1 MTNVLFGSN
10 TRTSYTTDSSTT
22 LIATNISVP
31 ARRTASNGNG
41 PQLVTHVA
49 MYVSGYSGAVTLKL
63 YADGNK
69 TGTISR
75 SYDSTP
81 GSTGYQSLTS
91 ALFISNGTTVTFGVS
106 GPSGGVYFR
115 RSDGGLTT
123 GTGANTY
130 TWAGVMKGEYTY
142 IESPTAPRNLTATS
156 STTQTGRVELSW
168 LSPSDDGGSTITNYN
183 VYTLSGATY
192 TLLGSTT
199 ATTFSATGLA
209 PGASYTFVI
218 RARNLVTDTAGTQ
231 SIDSNTASATTLG
244 AVTGGGLIVAQ
255 TVPSAPQGLTAT
267 TSTTVIGA
275 VELSWTVPTSD
286 GGSAITNYYI
296 YVNGVYQ
303 GALGGTSLASTP
315 DYVVTG
321 LTQLSTSSFTVAA
334 VNANGTG
341 AVSSAASG
349 KASGN
354 PTAPTSLTVTP
365 DALTTGKLNLA
376 WTAPTDSGG
385 GISGYRIYDSNTDT
399 LIVDQAGTGTTYSHT
414 GRTVDTEYSYYVR
427 AYNAIGIA
435 QNPDQYGVASGS
447 ASATAITVTGAPSV
461 VASTTVAG
469 RLTVTWS
476 ATVGAT
482 SYTVTNKNTGVS
494 VVVSA
499 NITTFVADNLTA
511 GTTYGFTK
519 TPNGGSESDIGYG
532 TPLDTSIQTLAT
544 STAITNATNTQLSTA
559 TATIVDVASD
569 SFTYAK
575 TVTNL
580 DETPVSSSSAIVT
593 NKTNQDLADSDGI
606 ITDTI
611 DSVTIVSPFTFTYLR
626 SGTVLTSTP
635 ASGIVVSNL
644 TNAQFNT
651 LGATVTV
658 PGGSTDTFTYT
669 TTAYTGGVLNVASG
683 GTTTNLSQ
691 SSFNVTQAPITAVTD
706 YTLSYAKIGTN
717 QDASAAVGAITNTT
731 NQQIFNKNIG
741 NDIVRVVPDYKTIKY
756 PVVGGLKAAISATAQ
771 ATTVVTVTT
780 TADHYFQSGDIV
792 TIQGSTNGSGVFNG
806 QWTINPPASATNTAR
821 SGYTVTVN
829 TGTAHG
835 LTTGDS
841 FVLAGSTNGGG
852 VLNGTWVVLAGGLT
866 TTALTFTHTATG
878 TIAQT
883 TDTSATVTATRKFR
897 FTRGTS
903 ATIAS
908 ASDTAAT
915 ADVDIVERTVANPT
929 DSVTRATSDSGT
941 KMEVIYRSGW
951 IG

>member
-1 MTNVLFGSN
+1 MTNVGFGGSTYNSWFDYTNQILSSN
-10 TRTSYTTDSSTT
+10 V
-22 LIATNISVP
+22 SVP
-31 ARRTASNGNG
+31 ARRVAANGKG
-41 PQLVTHVA
+41 PQLITRVNINVA
-49 MYVSGYSGAVTLKL
+49 GYTTTVTLKL
-63 YADGNK
+63 YAGGKK

-75 SYDSTP
+75 SADSTP
-81 GSTGYQSLTS
+81 GATGYADLTS
-91 ALFISNGTTVTFGVS
+91 ALYISNGSTVAFGTS
-106 GPSGGVYFR
+106 DN
-115 RSDGGLTT
+115 SDGLYFSRNGSGTT
-123 GTGANTY
+123 TISNGAGS
-130 TWAGVMKGEYTY
+130 WAGTIGGAYTY
-142 IESPTAPRNLTATS
+142 IESPTAPRTLTATS

-168 LSPSDDGGSTITNYN
+168 LSPSDDGGSAVTIYN
-183 VYTLSGATY
+183 VYTLSGSTY
-192 TLLGSTT
+192 TLLGST
-199 ATTFSATGLA
+199 AGTTYSATGLTA
-209 PGASYTFVI
+209 NTSYNFVV

-231 SIDSNTASATTLG
+231 SVDSNTATAT
-244 AVTGGGLIVAQ
+244 APYIAPPV
-255 TVPSAPQGLTAT
+255 TVPTAPQGLTAT

-321 LTQLSTSSFTVAA
+321 LTELATSSFTVAA
-334 VNANGTG
+334 VNVNGTG
-341 AVSSAASG
+341 TVSSAVSG

-354 PTAPTSLTVTP
+354 PTAPTNLTVTP
-365 DALTTGKLNLA
+365 DALTSGVLNLA
-376 WTAPTDSGG
+376 WTAPADSGG
-385 GISGYRIYDSNTDT
+385 TISGYRIYDANTDT
-399 LIVDQAGTGTTYSHT
+399 LVVDQAGTGTTYSHT
-414 GRTVDTEYSYYVR
+414 GRTVGTEYSYYVR

-435 QNPDQYGVASGS
+435 QTPDQYGVAS
-447 ASATAITVTGAPSV
+447 ASAAETAITVSGAPSV

-469 RLTVTWS
+469 RLTVTWT
-476 ATVGAT
+476 ANAGAT

-511 GTTYGFTK
+511 GTEYGFTK

-532 TPLDTSIQTLAT
+532 TPLDTSIQTLAA
-544 STAITNATNTQLSTA
+544 STAITNATNTELSTA
-559 TATIVDVASD
+559 TATITSVQSD

-580 DETPVSSSSAIVT
+580 DETQVSAESGSAVVT

-626 SGTVLTSTP
+626 SGTLLEATP
-635 ASGIVVSNL
+635 SSGIVVGNL
-644 TNAQFNT
+644 TNAELNT
-651 LGATVTV
+651 LGASVTV
-658 PGGSTDTFTYT
+658 PGASTDTFTYT
-669 TTAYTGGVLNVASG
+669 TTTYTGGALDIASG

-691 SSFNVTQAPITAVTD
+691 TSFNVTQGPITAVTD
-706 YTLSYAKIGTN
+706 YTLSYAKVATS
-717 QDASAAVGAITNTT
+717 QEASAATGTIVNTT

-741 NDIVRVVPDYKTIKY
+741 NDVVRVVPDYKTIKY
-756 PVVGGLKAAISATAQ
+756 PVVGGLKAAISATEQ

-780 TADHYFQSGDIV
+780 VADHYFQSGDTV

-806 QWTINPPASATNTAR
+806 QWTINPPASATLTAR
-821 SGYTVTVN
+821 SGYTVTVT

-841 FVLAGSTNGGG
+841 FVLAGSTNGSG

-866 TTALTFTHTATG
+866 TTVLTFTHTATG
-878 TIAQT
+878 TITSAA
-883 TDTSATVTATRKFR
+883 DTSATVTATRKFR
-897 FTRGTS
+897 FTRTT

-908 ASDTAAT
+908 AADTAAT
-915 ADVDIVERTVANPT
+915 ADVDVSVKTVANPT
-929 DSVTRATSDSGT
+929 DSVTRVTSDSDT